1 MARPQLDDLRIG
13 VLALE
18 VGQVLGAAATRAADR
33 LVVVARGQHVA
44 VLVAQQPDQRAL
56 GEAQLLEL
64 VDQHVPEA
72 LGQPLAHVRAL
83 VQQPEGVQHEVARV
97 ERARLRDPALVRGV
111 DLRELE
117 LARGGHPLGV
127 ALGRLRE
134 GLGVRAVVLS
144 ARHLVLQAVDAV
156 HEAAQQRC
164 RVATD
169 LVVAQRQLVDPL
181 PEHRHSVRAGDGRE
195 EGVEPRLERLVL
207 EQPSGEG
214 LRRGDPELLPGR
226 LDRGLD
232 LRAQHGGDRGRGR
245 QHEDRRRGHSL
256 VDEPG
261 EAARHDAGL
270 AGARTAHDEH
280 RAPGVA
286 DRVALGVGQAV
297 EGGGHRAQGYVRVA
311 TVRQAMVDWSL
322 AHRVARFAAGDSERR
337 LDADLGALASE
348 AAGAVSGYTGL
359 APGVVPPSPE
369 PVSRADWAD
378 INLDT
383 LAELLAPVAERLEG
397 RLAAAGPLS
406 GALRAAG
413 SATLAAEAGLVVGYM
428 SQRVLGQYELS
439 LLAPERPARLLIV
452 GPNIRRAIAAMEVDA
467 DSFLRWIVLHEVT
480 HVLQF
485 EGVPWLRGYLGDLLR
500 EYLRTVEVRIE
511 RGAAGGLPSLPE
523 PARIVEL
530 WREGGLAALV
540 QTREQR
546 KLTRHIQAAM
556 AVVEGYSEHAMD
568 AVGARLLPAYEGLRD
583 AMDRRRRSRSAPE
596 RLLERL
602 LGLDLKLRQYELGRA
617 FCDGVVERGGIEL
630 LNRVWE
636 SPEAL
641 PTPREL
647 EQPAE
652 WADRV
657 ASPAAA

>member
-1 MARPQLDDLRIG
+1 
-13 VLALE
+13 
-18 VGQVLGAAATRAADR
+18 
-33 LVVVARGQHVA
+33 
-44 VLVAQQPDQRAL
+44 
-56 GEAQLLEL
+56 
-64 VDQHVPEA
+64 
-72 LGQPLAHVRAL
+72 
-83 VQQPEGVQHEVARV
+83 
-97 ERARLRDPALVRGV
+97 
-111 DLRELE
+111 
-117 LARGGHPLGV
+117 
-127 ALGRLRE
+127 
-134 GLGVRAVVLS
+134 
-144 ARHLVLQAVDAV
+144 
-156 HEAAQQRC
+156 
-164 RVATD
+164 
-169 LVVAQRQLVDPL
+169 
-181 PEHRHSVRAGDGRE
+181 
-195 EGVEPRLERLVL
+195 
-207 EQPSGEG
+207 
-214 LRRGDPELLPGR
+214 
-226 LDRGLD
+226 
-232 LRAQHGGDRGRGR
+232 
-245 QHEDRRRGHSL
+245 
-256 VDEPG
+256 
-261 EAARHDAGL
+261 
-270 AGARTAHDEH
+270 
-280 RAPGVA
+280 
-286 DRVALGVGQAV
+286 
-297 EGGGHRAQGYVRVA
+297 
-311 TVRQAMVDWSL
+311 MVDWSL
-322 AHRVARFAAGDSERR
+322 AHRVARFAAGESEGR

-359 APGVVPPSPE
+359 APGAVPPSPE

-452 GPNIRRAIAAMEVDA
+452 GPNIRRAISAMEVDA

-546 KLTRHIQAAM
+546 KLTRRIQAAM

-602 LGLDLKLRQYELGRA
+602 LGLDVKLRQYELGRA

-636 SPEAL
+636 TPEAL

-647 EQPAE
+647 EQPDE
-652 WADRV
+652 WAERV